1 MVNTVFISVC
11 NSVPHRERTFL
22 VCEVSSRI
30 GRAPFCP
37 FLPLSRIGSGLFLS
51 AKCRPASGG
60 HLFAPFY
67 PSPASG
73 GHFLRLRGRLPH
85 REGTFLPLFAPL
97 PHREGIFFVCEVVS
111 RIGRALFFAEK
122 GSVPHWDEII
132 LSREVVSRNG
142 TRISASCRSTNFRS
156 FRRTWRRV
164 NKSGLR
170 FSVFG
175 RCGSG

>member
-51 AKCRPASGG
+51 ARSSPASGG
-60 HLFAPFY
+60 HLFDPFC

-85 REGTFLPLFAPL
+85 REG
-97 PHREGIFFVCEVVS
+97 
-111 RIGRALFFAEK
+111 LFFAEK

-132 LSREVVSRNG
+132 LCREVVSRNG

-175 RCGSG
+175 RCGSGLAPYSLYFD